1 MVDKSIVAES
11 APSLPIESSSV
22 SMVVPSH
29 VVSSSSVNLMSP
41 TGTKVDLGV
50 VKKKERKNSHTGL
63 PPLSDQG
70 QVTIM

>member
-1 MVDKSIVAES
+1 MDKSIVVERV
-11 APSLPIESSSV
+11 PSLPMESSSV
-22 SMVVPSH
+22 SMAVPSH